1 MKEGRGVK
9 VELRSDAMRC
19 NLAKFAKC
27 GAMRCD
33 AKCDV
38 VKNFEVRSEVRSAVL
53 RRRVCCDPTSAVVRC
68 AAELALNVGR
78 GVESE

>member
-1 MKEGRGVK
+1 MRCDAKC
-9 VELRSDAMRC
+9 DAM
-19 NLAKFAKC
+19 KFGEVC
-27 GAMRCD
+27 EVRGAVRCD

-38 VKNFEVRSEVRSAVL
+38 VKNFEVRSAVRSAVL